1 MRRNYFFNEYVF
13 KFRVIVDKEGSNID
27 LSTVMLC
34 AIGGLFKVCEIKEMN
49 YKVGELLSPRLSLF
63 LVFFKEP
70 LKAVMVFTLRKKII
84 CG

>member
-1 MRRNYFFNEYVF
+1 
-13 KFRVIVDKEGSNID
+13 
-27 LSTVMLC
+27 MLC
-34 AIGGLFKVCEIKEMN
+34 AIGGLFKVCEIKEMD